1 MDGIHGTP
9 YIAAPWIRHG
19 LWDTYNQTIYGKD
32 DLPYMKWKKYICSKP
47 PSRLKGITLADLRYK
62 SMSTRFINKKVYGDN
77 LFNLMWAIHAGRR
90 AIMTQAHG
98 EKNLY
103 FGVGGN
109 SPQVLPML
117 DGCLNL

>member
-1 MDGIHGTP
+1 
-9 YIAAPWIRHG
+9 
-19 LWDTYNQTIYGKD
+19 
-32 DLPYMKWKKYICSKP
+32 
-47 PSRLKGITLADLRYK
+47 
-62 SMSTRFINKKVYGDN
+62 MSTRKNKKVYGDN

-109 SPQVLPML
+109 SPEVLPML